1 MATTSIDIGQ
11 SDSASA
17 SSQGKRATQGG
28 SNSALR
34 TSHSAL
40 KWALVLLGLLAV
52 AGMVD
57 LLFPQQLLCVDSGDV
72 HADALVVLGGDF
84 GNRAARAA
92 ELFRQGAAPKVIVS
106 AAGDRNLQLLTN
118 MHVPASAIQLE
129 SRSKTTREN
138 AEFSVSLLR
147 ADGVRRA
154 IVVTSW
160 YHSRRALSCFR
171 HYAPEIEFYSR
182 PSYFNYARST
192 WSRAGVWGNVRA
204 EYEKIPWYWLRYGI
218 CPF

>member
-1 MATTSIDIGQ
+1 MTIQ
-11 SDSASA
+11 SCLARTGPGWKWYSW
-17 SSQGKRATQGG
+17 GRWKGRVRKRRGLWVLA
-28 SNSALR
+28 
-34 TSHSAL
+34 
-40 KWALVLLGLLAV
+40 LLGLLAA
-52 AGMVD
+52 AGMVG
-57 LLFPQQLLCVDSGDV
+57 LLFPQQVLCVESGDV
-72 HADALVVLGGDF
+72 HADALVVLGGGF
-84 GNRAARAA
+84 GDRAARAA

-106 AAGDRNLQLLTN
+106 GTGDCTINLQLLTN
-118 MHVPASAIQLE
+118 AGVPASAIQLE

-160 YHSRRALSCFR
+160 YHSRRALRCFR

-182 PSYFNYARST
+182 PSYSNYARST
-192 WSRAGVWGNVRA
+192 WSRAGIWRDVRA
-204 EYEKIPWYWLRYGI
+204 EYMKIPGYWLRYGI

>member
-1 MATTSIDIGQ
+1 MTIQ
-11 SDSASA
+11 SCQARTGLG
-17 SSQGKRATQGG
+17 GKWHSCVRWMG
-28 SNSALR
+28 SVRKRRGLWVLA
-34 TSHSAL
+34 
-40 KWALVLLGLLAV
+40 LLGLLAA
-52 AGMVD
+52 AGMVS
-57 LLFPQQLLCVDSGDV
+57 LFFPQQVLCVESGDV
-72 HADALVVLGGDF
+72 HADALVVLGGGF
-84 GNRAARAA
+84 GERTARAA

-106 AAGDRNLQLLTN
+106 GAGDCMQLLTN

-129 SRSKTTREN
+129 SGSKTTREN

-154 IVVTSW
+154 IIVTSW

-182 PSYFNYARST
+182 PSYSNYARST
-192 WSRAGVWGNVRA
+192 WSRAGIWRDVRA
-204 EYEKIPWYWLRYGI
+204 EYMKIPGYWLRYGI

>member
-1 MATTSIDIGQ
+1 MGTTSTDIEQPGFTVV
-11 SDSASA
+11 ASRRSVKWRQA
-17 SSQGKRATQGG
+17 V
-28 SNSALR
+28 AL
-34 TSHSAL
+34 A
-40 KWALVLLGLLAV
+40 AVLAV
-52 AGMVD
+52 ALVVICFS
-57 LLFPQQLLCVDSGDV
+57 FPQQILCVESGDV

-84 GNRAARAA
+84 GNRSARAA
-92 ELFRQGAAPKVIVS
+92 ELFRQGVAPKIIVS
-106 AAGDRNLQLLTN
+106 GAGDCTINLELLTN
-118 MHVPASAIQLE
+118 AGVPASAIQLE

-182 PSYFNYARST
+182 PSYSNYARST
-192 WSRAGVWGNVRA
+192 WSRAGVWRDVRA
-204 EYEKIPWYWLRYGI
+204 EYMKIPGYWLRYGI